1 MSYQPVAHNKNQA
14 AGFVGFQN
22 VLPKSVTQV
31 IITKQQQRKN
41 YEKYGDQHY
50 CYDGFGGL

>member
-14 AGFVGFQN
+14 AGFVGFLN

-31 IITKQQQRKN
+31 IITKQQRKN

-50 CYDGFGGL
+50 CDDGFGGL

>member
-31 IITKQQQRKN
+31 IITKQQRKN